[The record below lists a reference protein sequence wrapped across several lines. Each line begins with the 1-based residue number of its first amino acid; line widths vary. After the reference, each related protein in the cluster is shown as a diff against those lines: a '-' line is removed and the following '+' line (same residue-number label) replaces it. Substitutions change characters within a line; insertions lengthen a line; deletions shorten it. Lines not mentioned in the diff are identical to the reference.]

1 MPVNLRTL
9 PASVT
14 TQLYRGTGR
23 LASAVQHVRSL
34 DADLLENDR
43 SYLLLVD
50 TPGADAGGLDIRYYD
65 GHVQVT
71 VERERPTEESTGA
84 SYRGRAV
91 ELSTEITLPDD
102 AVVDP
107 EAGTARLSPVGTVK
121 IELPKATETEP
132 AEAAGEEIPI
142 DD

>member
-1 MPVNLRTL
+1 VNLRTL
-9 PASVT
+9 PASIA

-50 TPGADAGGLDIRYYD
+50 TPGADAAGLDIRYYD

-71 VERERPTEESTGA
+71 VERERPSEEWVEA
-84 SYRGRAV
+84 RYRGRTV
-91 ELSTEITLPDD
+91 ELSTEISLPDD
-102 AVVDP
+102 AVVEP

-121 IELPKATETEP
+121 IELPKASDTEP
-132 AEAAGEEIPI
+132 AEAVSEEIPI